1 MEEQIIVPNI
11 LQIRQLFSEAD
22 INGDGKLTPE
32 EWLNVLNLTGIPA
45 TR

>member
-1 MEEQIIVPNI
+1 MEQIIIPDN
-11 LQIRQLFSEAD
+11 LQIRQLFLQAD

-45 TR
+45 TT